1 MSRKKNGG
9 TGMLPK
15 IGAWHSV
22 APHFAQNGLVQVK
35 RQRGKVVYI
44 HPRGRY
50 VTLEFPGHH
59 GRPRECFRLDELGEP
74 VAAPRKAGA

>member
-1 MSRKKNGG
+1 MKKANRQQVIR
-9 TGMLPK
+9 TA
-15 IGAWHSV
+15 IGLWHRV
-22 APHFAQNGLVQVK
+22 APYFAQNGLVQVK